1 MNLQIILSNTTS
13 CAITNAIASLGKR
26 LAQDSSHIVIAPDRF
41 TLSQEK
47 EIYDTLGLRGS
58 FNIDVL
64 SFSKFAAKLAYSKRR
79 FLTKEGAVMLMK
91 KIMMENMDIFTYYDK
106 LSVSPGFAKQMFA
119 VIASLR
125 TSGITPQMLKKHR
138 GA

>member
-1 MNLQIILSNTTS
+1 
-13 CAITNAIASLGKR
+13 
-26 LAQDSSHIVIAPDRF
+26 
-41 TLSQEK
+41 
-47 EIYDTLGLRGS
+47 
-58 FNIDVL
+58 
-64 SFSKFAAKLAYSKRR
+64 
-79 FLTKEGAVMLMK
+79 MLMK

-125 TSGITPQMLKKHR
+125 TSGITPQMLKKKKHR